1 MDPSSKISQR
11 KSTNGIRLR
20 MWSSEIRRPRPVA
33 STTSSGPGLRILK
46 RNLLL
51 TETAATAKVNQTQCT
66 LGVTDGRSSLRTPTA

>member
-20 MWSSEIRRPRPVA
+20 MWFSEIRRLRPVVR
-33 STTSSGPGLRILK
+33 TTFSGPGLRILE

-66 LGVTDGRSSLRTPTA
+66 LGVTDGIHSLWTPTA